1 MRYYPSSVKFKIV
14 YGTEFNN
21 FCHIYGNF
29 KPTTC
34 SMHRISANPYLI
46 QLTLIATLG
55 GLLFGYDTAVISGT
69 VSSLKQ
75 VFIEPYN
82 WPETTA
88 NFMHG
93 LVVSSAL
100 IGCIIGGLSGGII
113 SLKYGRRKGLIMAAA
128 LFLISALGSSM
139 PELFFRPLGTAD
151 EKFILA
157 FMIYRLAG
165 GIGVGIASM
174 LSPMYIAEISPANVR
189 GNLVSWNQFA
199 IIFGMLVVYFVNYSI
214 ALQGDD
220 AWLHR
225 LGWRWMF
232 ASEAVPAGLFL
243 MLLMLIP
250 ETPRYLVIKGYRERA
265 LRILRRINGEQE
277 AESILE
283 SIIGTIHRGTVSGRL
298 FAYGPLVIIIG
309 VLLAVFQQFV
319 GINVVLYYAPEIFK
333 NMGAGTDAALLQ
345 TIIVGI
351 INLSFT
357 ILAIF
362 SVDRWGRKPLQ
373 ITGALG
379 MAFFMVMLGFT
390 FFLERVNLVSLI
402 CMLGYVACFAL
413 SWGPVTWVLL
423 SEIFPNRIRGRAMA
437 LAVAAMWISNLIISW
452 TFPILNNA
460 SALNQLF
467 HHGFAYWIYGIMGI
481 LAALF
486 IRQYVPETKGRSLE
500 EIEHHWK

>member
-1 MRYYPSSVKFKIV
+1 MDKISS
-14 YGTEFNN
+14 
-21 FCHIYGNF
+21 
-29 KPTTC
+29 
-34 SMHRISANPYLI
+34 NPYLVK
-46 QLTLIATLG
+46 LTLIATFG

-69 VSSLKQ
+69 VSSLKHF
-75 VFIEPYN
+75 FINPYA

-113 SLKYGRRKGLIMAAA
+113 SLKLGRRKGLILAAT

-139 PELFFRPLGTAD
+139 PELFFQPLGTAD
-151 EKFILA
+151 EKFILV
-157 FMIYRLAG
+157 FIIYRLLG

-174 LSPMYIAEISPANVR
+174 LSPMYIAEISPAAVR
-189 GNLVSWNQFA
+189 GKLVSWNQFA
-199 IIFGMLVVYFVNYSI
+199 IIFGMLIVYFVNYSI
-214 ALQGDD
+214 ARSGDD
-220 AWLHR
+220 VWLHQ

-232 ASEAVPAGLFL
+232 ASETIPAALFL
-243 MLLMLIP
+243 ILLMFVP
-250 ETPRYLVIKGYRERA
+250 ETPRYLVLKDNRDRA
-265 LRILRRINGEQE
+265 LQILKKINGEPE
-277 AESILE
+277 AAGILQRIVE
-283 SIIGTIHRGTVSGRL
+283 TVHLPAGSKRL
-298 FAYGPLVIIIG
+298 FSFGTMVILIG

-319 GINVVLYYAPEIFK
+319 GINVVLYYAPEIFG
-333 NMGAGTDAALLQ
+333 NMGSGTDTALLQ

-362 SVDRWGRKPLQ
+362 TVDRWGRKPLQ

-379 MAFFMVMLGFT
+379 MAFFMIVLGFT
-390 FFLERVNLVSLI
+390 FFLEQVNLVSLI

-437 LAVAAMWISNLIISW
+437 LAVAAMWVSNLIISLS
-452 TFPILNNA
+452 FPILNN
-460 SALNQLF
+460 SSGLNQVF

-486 IRQYVPETKGRSLE
+486 IRKYVPETKGRSLE
-500 EIEHHWK
+500 ELENQWKKPGSGHKSRGREGLG

>member
-1 MRYYPSSVKFKIV
+1 MNKIS
-14 YGTEFNN
+14 
-21 FCHIYGNF
+21 I
-29 KPTTC
+29 
-34 SMHRISANPYLI
+34 NPYLI
-46 QLTLIATLG
+46 LLTLIATLG

-69 VSSLKQ
+69 VSSLKH
-75 VFIEPYN
+75 VFIDPYD

-100 IGCIIGGLSGGII
+100 IGCVIGGLSGGII
-113 SLKYGRRKGLIMAAA
+113 SLKFGRRKGMILAAA

-139 PELFFRPLGTAD
+139 PELLIQPVGTAD

-157 FMIYRLAG
+157 FIIYRLIG

-174 LSPMYIAEISPANVR
+174 LSPMYIAEISPARIR
-189 GNLVSWNQFA
+189 GMLVSWNQFA

-214 ALQGDD
+214 ARQGDD
-220 AWLHR
+220 AWLYQ

-232 ASEAVPAGLFL
+232 ASETIPAGLFL
-243 MLLMLIP
+243 MLLLFVP
-250 ETPRYLVIKGYRERA
+250 QTPRYLVMKNNRDRA
-265 LRILRRINGEQE
+265 LQILRRINGDRE
-277 AESILE
+277 ADGILQSIVE
-283 SIIGTIHRGTVSGRL
+283 TIHLPAGSKRL
-298 FAYGPLVIIIG
+298 FSFGSMVIIIG

-319 GINVVLYYAPEIFK
+319 GINVVLYYAPEIFR
-333 NMGAGTDAALLQ
+333 NMGSGTDAALLQ

-357 ILAIF
+357 VIAIF
-362 SVDRWGRKPLQ
+362 MVDRWGRKPLQ

-379 MAFFMVMLGFT
+379 MALFMIVLGFT
-390 FFLERVNLVSLI
+390 FFMGQVNLVSLI

-437 LAVAAMWISNLIISW
+437 LAVAAMWISNLIISL
-452 TFPILNNA
+452 TFPILNN
-460 SALNQLF
+460 STALNQVF
-467 HHGFAYWIYGIMGI
+467 HHGFAYWIYGGMGI

-486 IRQYVPETKGRSLE
+486 VRKYVPETKGRSLE
-500 EIEHHWK
+500 EIESHWK

>member
-1 MRYYPSSVKFKIV
+1 MRYIYDVN
-14 YGTEFNN
+14 GTEFNN
-21 FCHIYGNF
+21 FCHIYNELYQPSSCTMP
-29 KPTTC
+29 K
-34 SMHRISANPYLI
+34 ISQNPYLI
-46 QLTLIATLG
+46 LLTLIATLG

-69 VSSLKQ
+69 VSSLRH
-75 VFIEPYN
+75 VFIDPYA
-82 WPETTA
+82 WTETTA

-113 SLKYGRRKGLIMAAA
+113 SLKFGRRLGLILAAT
-128 LFLISALGSSM
+128 LFLLSALGSSM
-139 PELFFRPLGTAD
+139 PELFLQPVGTAD

-157 FMIYRLAG
+157 FIIYRLIG

-174 LSPMYIAEISPANVR
+174 LSPMYIAEISPAGVR
-189 GNLVSWNQFA
+189 GKLVSWNQFA

-214 ALQGDD
+214 ARQGDD
-220 AWLHR
+220 AWLHQ

-232 ASEAVPAGLFL
+232 ASETIPAGLFL
-243 MLLMLIP
+243 VLLLFVP
-250 ETPRYLVIKGYRERA
+250 ETPRYLVMRENRERA
-265 LRILRRINGEQE
+265 LQILRRINGEGE
-277 AESILE
+277 AEGILQR
-283 SIIGTIHRGTVSGRL
+283 IIETIHLPAVSKHL
-298 FAYGPLVIIIG
+298 FSFGSLVIIIG

-319 GINVVLYYAPEIFK
+319 GINVVLYYAPEIFR
-333 NMGAGTDAALLQ
+333 NMGSGTDAALLQ

-357 ILAIF
+357 VIAIF
-362 SVDRWGRKPLQ
+362 MVDRWGRKPLQ

-379 MAFFMVMLGFT
+379 MAFFMIVLGFT
-390 FFLERVNLVSLI
+390 FFLGQVNLVSLI

-437 LAVAAMWISNLIISW
+437 LAVAAMWVSNLMISLS
-452 TFPILNNA
+452 FPILNNS
-460 SALNQLF
+460 SALNQVF
-467 HHGFAYWIYGIMGI
+467 HHGFAYWIYGIMGL

-486 IRQYVPETKGRSLE
+486 VRRYVPETKGRSLE
-500 EIEHHWK
+500 DIENQWK

>member
-1 MRYYPSSVKFKIV
+1 MDKISS
-14 YGTEFNN
+14 
-21 FCHIYGNF
+21 
-29 KPTTC
+29 
-34 SMHRISANPYLI
+34 NPYLVK
-46 QLTLIATLG
+46 LTLIATFG

-69 VSSLKQ
+69 VSSLKHF
-75 VFIEPYN
+75 FINPYA

-113 SLKYGRRKGLIMAAA
+113 SLKLGRRKGLILAAT

-139 PELFFRPLGTAD
+139 PELFFQPLGTAD
-151 EKFILA
+151 EKFILV
-157 FMIYRLAG
+157 FIIYRLLG

-174 LSPMYIAEISPANVR
+174 LSPMYIAEISPAAVR
-189 GNLVSWNQFA
+189 GKLVSWNQFA

-214 ALQGDD
+214 ARSGDD
-220 AWLHR
+220 VWLHQ

-232 ASEAVPAGLFL
+232 ASETIPAALFL
-243 MLLMLIP
+243 ILLMFVP
-250 ETPRYLVIKGYRERA
+250 ETPRYLVLKDNRDRA
-265 LRILRRINGEQE
+265 LQILKKINGEPE
-277 AESILE
+277 AAGILQRIVE
-283 SIIGTIHRGTVSGRL
+283 TVHLPAGSKRL
-298 FAYGPLVIIIG
+298 FSFGTMVILIG

-319 GINVVLYYAPEIFK
+319 GINVVLYYAPEIFG
-333 NMGAGTDAALLQ
+333 NMGSGTDTALLQ

-362 SVDRWGRKPLQ
+362 TVDRWGRKPLQ

-379 MAFFMVMLGFT
+379 MAFFMIVLGFT
-390 FFLERVNLVSLI
+390 FFLEQVNLVSLI

-437 LAVAAMWISNLIISW
+437 LAVAAMWVSNLIISLS
-452 TFPILNNA
+452 FPILNN
-460 SALNQLF
+460 SSGLNQVF

-486 IRQYVPETKGRSLE
+486 IRKYVPETKGRSLE
-500 EIEHHWK
+500 ELENQWKKPGSGHKSRGREGLG